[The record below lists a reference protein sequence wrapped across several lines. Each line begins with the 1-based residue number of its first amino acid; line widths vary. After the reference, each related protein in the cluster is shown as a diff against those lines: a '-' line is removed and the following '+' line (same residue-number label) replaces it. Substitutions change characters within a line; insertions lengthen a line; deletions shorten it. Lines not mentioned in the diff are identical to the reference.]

1 MKLFKGLL
9 AIAIIS
15 LIAVSCNDTKKGA
28 KKDLDH
34 AVEATK
40 DAANDAVEATK
51 DVANDA
57 VEATKDAAESIGEAA
72 NDVAEGVEATA
83 NDVAEGVEG
92 AAAEVAGDVQDATD
106 KVANWLAA
114 PVTYPKDVKLQ
125 NDVIATKKI
134 MTKANP
140 TVGGFFGKSYGYAIF
155 PKITKGAFVVGGA
168 GGKGLVFEQGVVVG
182 QSTLMQATI
191 GAQVGGQQYSEFIL
205 FENKAALD
213 RFKNKKFKFA
223 GEVSAVA
230 WDKADSRN
238 IHYQNGVA
246 VYTYSNKGLM
256 AEASIG
262 AQKFKYKDGI
272 K

>member
-28 KKDLDH
+28 KKDLDN

-51 DVANDA
+51 N
-57 VEATKDAAESIGEAA
+57 AAESIGE
-72 NDVAEGVEATA
+72 TA
-83 NDVAEGVEG
+83 NDVVEGVEG
-92 AAAEVAGDVQDATD
+92 AAEEVAGDVQDATD
-106 KVANWLAA
+106 KVTNWLAA
-114 PVTYPKDVKLQ
+114 PVAYPKDVKLQ

-134 MTKANP
+134 MVKANP
-140 TVGGFFGKSYGYAIF
+140 TVGGFFGKAYGYAIF

-168 GGKGLVFEQGVVVG
+168 GGKGLVFEQGIVVG

-223 GEVSAVA
+223 GEISAV
-230 WDKADSRN
+230 S
-238 IHYQNGVA
+238 
-246 VYTYSNKGLM
+246 L
-256 AEASIG
+256 
-262 AQKFKYKDGI
+262 GI
-272 K
+272 RQILKI